1 MENSI
6 LGGEFQVFQRNFM
19 GKYYQVLSMWK
30 GMNSPMFL
38 RTGAFGRKMLKKTA
52 VGADSWSYTAA
63 HVTANNS
70 TAL

>member
-19 GKYYQVLSMWK
+19 GKYYQVLR
-30 GMNSPMFL
+30 MNSPMFL

-70 TAL
+70 AAL